1 MHKRRGVMPTPSTQP
16 APSISNDGH
25 RSDAVERNHAEAEK
39 RPTAAIAPSA
49 LPGIEGIANP
59 NTLRD
64 AALNLDYAR
73 SAGGKGDSDRALLVW
88 EGLVRG
94 RVSLVDWF
102 DSGGRRF
109 VIVKLNS
116 LKGSCSCGLTAR
128 EFQVAMSAALGESS
142 KLTGYRLGIS
152 PSRVSALLKA
162 SMRKLGVRTK
172 AQLVIMVRVLGR
184 QSQES
189 LESACQP

>member
-1 MHKRRGVMPTPSTQP
+1 M
-16 APSISNDGH
+16 
-25 RSDAVERNHAEAEK
+25 ERNRVKAKK

-59 NTLRD
+59 EALRD
-64 AALNLDYAR
+64 AALSLDDAR
-73 SAGGKGDSDRALLVW
+73 SARGECDNDRALLVW

-109 VIVKLNS
+109 VLVKLNS

-128 EFQVAMSAALGESS
+128 EFQVAMSATLGESS

-172 AQLVIMVRVLGR
+172 AQLVMMVRVLGN
-184 QSQES
+184 QSKES